1 MATVLVIGSGAREH
15 AIAWKLSQ
23 SPHVQRLIVVPGN
36 DGMSQEWERWPNSSF
51 SELVQKSKN
60 EKVDLVVVGPDNAL
74 SDGIVDQFQKVGIA
88 CFGPTAAA
96 AQIEASK
103 SFAKE
108 IMQAAGV
115 PTARFT
121 IAKTIEEANQT
132 VITFKN
138 GCVVKADGL
147 ALGKGVVVCSSIE
160 EAKKACEQLYPL
172 SKKLVIEEKLQ
183 GEEISWLAFCDGENC
198 ALLET
203 ARDYK
208 RIRDRD
214 EGPNTGG
221 MGAFSP
227 VANVPASWEAKVKEQ
242 VFIPVLREMKRRRTP
257 FRGVLY
263 AGLMVDFEKDQFYV
277 LEFNARFGD
286 PETQVL
292 LPRMKDDLYLW
303 CNSVAQGK
311 LKAPKVEFISDAA
324 VYVVGAAQGYPES
337 PEKGKTISGL
347 EIPNSKTSPEQVAHF
362 VAGVKNENGTKMV
375 TSGGRVFG
383 ALGLGHSLKAAREK
397 AYTRLK
403 SVNFEGLHY
412 RSDIGL

>member
-1 MATVLVIGSGAREH
+1 
-15 AIAWKLSQ
+15 
-23 SPHVQRLIVVPGN
+23 
-36 DGMSQEWERWPNSSF
+36 MSEQWERWPQGSY
-51 SELVQKSKN
+51 SELTKKSKN

-74 SDGIVDQFQKVGIA
+74 SDGIVDEFQKVNIR

-108 IMQAAGV
+108 IMQAADV
-115 PTARFT
+115 PTARFVNAT
-121 IAKTIEEANQT
+121 TLDQAIAAIQQFPK
-132 VITFKN
+132 

-147 ALGKGVVVCSSIE
+147 ALGKGVVVCSNMD
-160 EAKKACEQLYPL
+160 EARKACEQLYPV

-183 GEEISWLAFCDGENC
+183 GKEISWLAFCDGEIC
-198 ALLET
+198 ALLEP

-208 RIRDRD
+208 RVKDRD

-227 VANVPASWEAKVKEQ
+227 VPNVPAAWEMRVKQ
-242 VFIPVLREMKRRRTP
+242 KIFLPVLREMKKRGTP
-257 FRGVLY
+257 FKGVLY
-263 AGLMVDFEKDQFYV
+263 AGLMVDFEKDLFHV

-286 PETQVL
+286 PEAQVL
-292 LPRMKDDLYLW
+292 LPRMKDDLFVW
-303 CNSVAQGK
+303 CDSVAKGELHATK
-311 LKAPKVEFISDAA
+311 IEFINESA
-324 VYVVGAAQGYPES
+324 VYVVGAAQGYPEN
-337 PEKGKTISGL
+337 PEKGKSISGL
-347 EIPNSKTSPEQVAHF
+347 ETPDSETSPEQVEHF
-362 VAGVKNENGTKMV
+362 VAGVKRDANKTLC

-383 ALGLGHSLKAAREK
+383 ALGLGPSLQEARDK
-397 AYTRLK
+397 AYMRLK

>member
-15 AIAWKLSQ
+15 AIAWKLSR
-23 SPHVQRLIVVPGN
+23 SPHVKRLIVAPGN
-36 DGMSQEWERWPNSSF
+36 DGMSWERWPAQPF
-51 SELVQKSKN
+51 PELAQKSKN

-74 SDGIVDQFQKVGIA
+74 SDGIVDEFQKVGIA

-108 IMQAAGV
+108 IMRAADV
-115 PTARFT
+115 PTARFAT
-121 IAKTIEEANQT
+121 AFTLDEAISAIKQ
-132 VITFKN
+132 FSN
-138 GCVVKADGL
+138 GCVIKADGL
-147 ALGKGVVVCSSIE
+147 ALGKGVIVCSTQE
-160 EAKKACEQLYPL
+160 EAQKACEQLYPL
-172 SKKLVIEEKLQ
+172 SKKLVIEEKLSGQ
-183 GEEISWLAFCDGENC
+183 EISWLAFCDGENC
-198 ALLET
+198 ALLEP

-208 RIRDRD
+208 RVRDGD
-214 EGPNTGG
+214 QGPNTGG

-227 VANVPASWEAKVKEQ
+227 VEGVPASWEMRVKEK
-242 VFIPVLREMKRRRTP
+242 VFLPVLKEMKKRGTP
-257 FRGVLY
+257 FKGVLY
-263 AGLMVDFEKDQFYV
+263 AGLMVDFEKDRFYV

-303 CNSVAQGK
+303 CDSVAKGK
-311 LKAPKVEFISDAA
+311 LLSDRMNFISDAA
-324 VYVVGAAQGYPES
+324 VYVVGAAKGYPEN
-337 PEKGKTISGL
+337 PEKGKSISGL
-347 EIPNSKTSPEQVAHF
+347 ETPDAETSPEQVEHF
-362 VAGVKNENGTKMV
+362 VAGVSKNM

-383 ALGLGHSLKAAREK
+383 ALGLGKTIEEAREK

-403 SVNFEGLHY
+403 SVSFEGLHY